1 MSLRHA
7 LLAMLA
13 ERPKSGYE
21 LTKEFDR
28 EMGNV
33 WAARHSQ
40 IYPELAKLLAG
51 GLIQLDDEG
60 PRGRKSYR
68 ITPDGRREAIAW
80 LRDSDDRTVRN
91 EALLK
96 MFFLELLSPDEQRA
110 LLQRERAFFVERRD
124 YYRGLPPGTNP
135 IKVELGSRYSQ
146 AMIEWLDY
154 ALAAVDARVAGAVAA
169 TPAE

>member
-1 MSLRHA
+1 VSLRHA

-40 IYPELAKLLAG
+40 IYPELAKLLAA
-51 GLIQLDDEG
+51 GLIELENEG

-68 ITPDGRREAIAW
+68 ITDAGRDEAITW
-80 LRDSDDRTVRN
+80 LRDGGDRTVRN
-91 EALLK
+91 VALIKIFYLALLG
-96 MFFLELLSPDEQRA
+96 PAEQRA
-110 LLQRERAFFVERRD
+110 LLARELDYFRERLA
-124 YYRGLPPGTNP
+124 YYRGLPRGATHPVK
-135 IKVELGSRYSQ
+135 IELGSRYNQ
-146 AMIEWLDY
+146 AMIEWLEY
-154 ALAAVDARVAGAVAA
+154 ALAQVELEAAAGG
-169 TPAE
+169 

>member
-13 ERPKSGYE
+13 EQPKSGYE

-51 GLIQLDDEG
+51 GLIELEDEG

-68 ITPDGRREAIAW
+68 ITPHGRDEAVGW
-80 LRDSDDRTVRN
+80 LRSGGDRTVRN

-96 MFFLELLSPDEQRA
+96 MFFLDLLDP
-110 LLQRERAFFVERRD
+110 VERRD
-124 YYRGLPPGTNP
+124 LIERELDHHRRRLAYYASLGDGVHPLKTQ
-135 IKVELGSRYSQ
+135 LGSRYNE
-146 AMIEWLDY
+146 AMIEWLEF
-154 ALAAVDARVAGAVAA
+154 ALGELSRL
-169 TPAE
+169 

>member
-28 EMGNV
+28 EMGHV

-51 GLIQLDDEG
+51 GMIELEDEG

-68 ITPDGRREAIAW
+68 ITADGRDEAVRW
-80 LRDSDDRTVRN
+80 LRHGGDRTVRN

-96 MFFLELLSPDEQRA
+96 MFFIDLLEPPEREA
-110 LLQRERAFFVERRD
+110 LIDRELDHHRRRLD
-124 YYRGLPPGTNP
+124 YYEGLREAAHPLKT
-135 IKVELGSRYSQ
+135 ELGTRYSL
-146 AMIEWLDY
+146 AMIEWLEY
-154 ALAAVDARVAGAVAA
+154 ARRELTAL
-169 TPAE
+169 

>member
-40 IYPELAKLLAG
+40 IYPELAKLLAA
-51 GLIQLDDEG
+51 GLIELEDEG

-68 ITPDGRREAIAW
+68 ITAEGRRDAIAW
-80 LRDSDDRTVRN
+80 LRGTGDRTVRN

-96 MFFLELLSPDEQRA
+96 MFFLELLAPDDQRA
-110 LLQRERAFFVERRD
+110 VLERELAYFRERLRH
-124 YYRGLPPGTNP
+124 YRSLPSGTHP
-135 IKVELGSRYSQ
+135 VKAELASRYHQ
-146 AMIEWLDY
+146 AMIECLEY
-154 ALAAVDARVAGAVAA
+154 ALTEVEAQAAAVASVKVW
-169 TPAE
+169 

>member
-51 GLIQLDDEG
+51 GLIELEDEG

-68 ITPDGRREAIAW
+68 ITPRGRDEAVGW
-80 LRDSDDRTVRN
+80 LRGGGDRTVRN
-91 EALLK
+91 ESLLK
-96 MFFLELLSPDEQRA
+96 MFFIDLLDPAEREALIDRELDHH
-110 LLQRERAFFVERRD
+110 RRRLA
-124 YYRGLPPGTNP
+124 YYEGLGDGTHP
-135 IKVELGSRYSQ
+135 LKTQLGTRYNV
-146 AMIEWLDY
+146 AMIEWLEY
-154 ALAAVDARVAGAVAA
+154 ARHELA
-169 TPAE
+169 TL